1 MSIEALFFM
10 MIAFIFGGLLKGATG
25 AGAPILAVPAMAL
38 FFDVQFAV
46 AAFVIPNILTNLW
59 QAWQMRHDLPCRRL
73 VWPFALSGMLGALGG
88 SVALAYV
95 HLDILT
101 LGIASV
107 MLLYIGFRYV
117 NPRWKLSMLM
127 GVKLAVPAGLIGGF
141 LQGASGVSAPVS
153 ITFLSAMH
161 LARKAFIATIS
172 IFFLMM
178 GAVQVPSLIYLGILT
193 SERALFSCVALIP
206 LFAFM
211 PVGAMLARF
220 LSPERFNQMLLA
232 LLFLLA
238 MRLIYSV
245 VV

>member
-1 MSIEALFFM
+1 
-10 MIAFIFGGLLKGATG
+10 
-25 AGAPILAVPAMAL
+25 
-38 FFDVQFAV
+38 
-46 AAFVIPNILTNLW
+46 
-59 QAWQMRHDLPCRRL
+59 MR
-73 VWPFALSGMLGALGG
+73 
-88 SVALAYV
+88 
-95 HLDILT
+95 
-101 LGIASV
+101 
-107 MLLYIGFRYV
+107 
-117 NPRWKLSMLM
+117 
-127 GVKLAVPAGLIGGF
+127 
-141 LQGASGVSAPVS
+141 
-153 ITFLSAMH
+153 
-161 LARKAFIATIS
+161 
-172 IFFLMM
+172 